1 MKKYITVMMI
11 IIIILGIVLGI
22 KIMNKEDKPRQEK
35 KNDTLTAEQIRNKIL
50 EGLENSNYT
59 YTCVEATEEKTKK
72 VKDNIIL
79 AEDSNIKVWINTETR
94 EMIII
99 RENDK
104 VALVTKVKEDSTYLN
119 KDFVNMK
126 TLLNIYNNDLY
137 YVTDEI
143 YNERNCI
150 IIEAGKEKDEKYW
163 IDNETGII
171 LKYQP
176 ENGAPTEFKLELNNV
191 TEAEVQKPSIDGY
204 EVSYVEEVV

>member
-1 MKKYITVMMI
+1 MK
-11 IIIILGIVLGI
+11 
-22 KIMNKEDKPRQEK
+22 
-35 KNDTLTAEQIRNKIL
+35 
-50 EGLENSNYT
+50 
-59 YTCVEATEEKTKK
+59 
-72 VKDNIIL
+72 
-79 AEDSNIKVWINTETR
+79 
-94 EMIII
+94 
-99 RENDK
+99 
-104 VALVTKVKEDSTYLN
+104 
-119 KDFVNMK
+119 
-126 TLLNIYNNDLY
+126 NIYSKTCRLCKRKSKSY
-137 YVTDEI
+137 PEI